1 MLARMLAKLP
11 VRALSAG
18 AAAGGWR
25 SREPT
30 STSRSEDYARAVPSM
45 EDLVSDQTALGPAE
59 LDWLHRLVADWQLL
73 ADLSFAD
80 LLLWV
85 AVEDSAAFLAV
96 AQMRPTTGPTCHHDD
111 RVGWSVPA
119 AARPALRTAW
129 VEQRIYREGDPD
141 WRDGTPVR
149 EEAIPVRH
157 GGRAVAVVTRETS
170 LQAARTPSRLDLAYL
185 QCADD
190 LAAMISQ
197 GRFPFPGPP
206 PVHVAGEP
214 RVGDGL
220 IRLDASGAV
229 VFASPNAQSAYRRLG
244 LSGNLTGV
252 HLGTV
257 TAALLG
263 DGSPSGPVTAVAEGR
278 VARSGELEANGSV
291 VALRAIPLLPDGR
304 RIGAILLVHDLTEL
318 RHRDRQLLGKDAT
331 IREIHHRVK
340 NNLQTVAALLRLQ
353 SRRLAVPE
361 ARAALEESVRRVSSI
376 ALVHETLSQTLDELV
391 AFDDVADRIIAM
403 VGEVSLNGGRVH
415 IIRRGSF
422 GVLPAPTAT
431 SLAMVV
437 TELLQNA
444 AEHAFADSGP
454 ADNDGVGVE
463 GTVEISASR
472 DDAGLTFS
480 VVDDGGGL
488 PAGFLLDTSD
498 RLGLQIVQTLVTTE
512 LGGTIALRPRQPV
525 GTDVR
530 VHLPL
535 STGSR
540 AGPRNS

>member
-1 MLARMLAKLP
+1 MPGRGPPGRPSCGAHRQRLAMLAKLLAKLP

-85 AVEDSAAFLAV
+85 AVEDGAAFLAV

-111 RVGWSVPA
+111 RVGWSVP
-119 AARPALRTAW
+119 P
-129 VEQRIYREGDPD
+129 
-141 WRDGTPVR
+141 
-149 EEAIPVRH
+149 
-157 GGRAVAVVTRETS
+157 
-170 LQAARTPSRLDLAYL
+170 AARTPSRLDLAYL

-263 DGSPSGPVTAVAEGR
+263 DGSPGGPVTAVAEGR